1 MATQITP
8 TTELQAVNI
17 MLSVIGEAPI
27 NTLAGDTTTDV
38 SIAKNLLDESSM
50 SVQSMGWNFNT
61 NYNYNVTLDDTGKI
75 PLPANCVQADAG
87 AADRSRNVVI
97 RAGFLYDLDNDTDIF
112 TKAIPLDV
120 VLVQQF
126 EDLPEYAR
134 RYITSKAARR
144 FAARSIG
151 DGELTQLAG
160 QDEQEAYIAFQQADS
175 RSADVNILEGDANT
189 FSIINRP
196 PRRTY

>member
-8 TTELQAVNI
+8 TEELQAVNI
-17 MLSVIGEAPI
+17 MLSVIGEAPV

-38 SIAKNLLDESSM
+38 SIAKNLLDETSM
-50 SVQSMGWNFNT
+50 SIQSMGWNFNT
-61 NYNYNVTLDDTGKI
+61 HYNYVVTVDDTGKI
-75 PLPANCVQADAG
+75 PLPSNCVQADASSSYR
-87 AADRSRNVVI
+87 AYNYVM
-97 RAGFLYDLDNDTDIF
+97 RAGNLYDLDNHTDIF
-112 TKAIPLDV
+112 TKAPTLDV

-126 EDLPEYAR
+126 EHLPEYAR

-144 FAARSIG
+144 FAARTIG
-151 DGELTQLAG
+151 DGELTQLAA

-189 FSIINRP
+189 YSIINRP